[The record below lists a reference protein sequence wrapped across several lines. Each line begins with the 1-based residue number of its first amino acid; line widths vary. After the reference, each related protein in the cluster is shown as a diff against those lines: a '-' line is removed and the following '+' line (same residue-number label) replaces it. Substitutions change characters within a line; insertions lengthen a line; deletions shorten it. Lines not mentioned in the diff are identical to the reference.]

1 MTARVSSA
9 PSRHAARIA
18 SLVGLVLLSLMLSEE
33 GWAKPSGEPHEYL
46 AAESQEAG
54 ATAPSDGQ
62 QIVELS
68 LKRGDTLFDLLG
80 AQGLTILNRSA
91 VMQALEAVYDPRR
104 LRPGD
109 KIRLVTEPQA
119 AGLRVRSLHLETGRA
134 ADLTVDIDA
143 AKPRDRQ
150 GPLRAAAETHRVSGI
165 AGTDFRVT
173 LQRMALPKA
182 LIKEIVAALRDDPGM
197 PSSPP
202 AASHFSILYETLSR
216 PSGAVDAEL
225 ELIALDDGHR
235 LHRIYRYRAGEGLP
249 VYMHEDGHGV
259 TLVRLGEP
267 LRTEIVTSP
276 YGWRIHPVFGD
287 RRFHKGVDYG
297 APLGTPVFAVADG
310 TVEDAGWR
318 GNYGRYVRLDHGT
331 GLATAYAHLS
341 RIAKGLANG
350 QHVRQGQV
358 IGYVGQTGVATGP
371 HLYYEVIVDGEQVD
385 PLNLPDAIAVHLE
398 GESLAG
404 FRRYTRMLRQE
415 ASLF

>member
-1 MTARVSSA
+1 
-9 PSRHAARIA
+9 
-18 SLVGLVLLSLMLSEE
+18 
-33 GWAKPSGEPHEYL
+33 
-46 AAESQEAG
+46 
-54 ATAPSDGQ
+54 
-62 QIVELS
+62 
-68 LKRGDTLFDLLG
+68 
-80 AQGLTILNRSA
+80 
-91 VMQALEAVYDPRR
+91 
-104 LRPGD
+104 
-109 KIRLVTEPQA
+109 
-119 AGLRVRSLHLETGRA
+119 
-134 ADLTVDIDA
+134 
-143 AKPRDRQ
+143 
-150 GPLRAAAETHRVSGI
+150 
-165 AGTDFRVT
+165 
-173 LQRMALPKA
+173 
-182 LIKEIVAALRDDPGM
+182 
-197 PSSPP
+197 
-202 AASHFSILYETLSR
+202 
-216 PSGAVDAEL
+216 
-225 ELIALDDGHR
+225 
-235 LHRIYRYRAGEGLP
+235 
-249 VYMHEDGHGV
+249 
-259 TLVRLGEP
+259 
-267 LRTEIVTSP
+267 VTSP